1 MRDSAKYIQ
10 RKHSK
15 QIVSA
20 EQLMNT
26 SIIPSQI
33 QIFVQTNTGLR
44 AFLFSSLYSDTQNT
58 TRMKENQSKKL
69 FERPQRSVMM
79 TQSWHKSNLT
89 LLYRKFFGSM
99 HCNFSPVHFCRCFL
113 TRLDKNY
120 TYDIKYNILILSSGT
135 AYSLILLQKKSSFII
150 YTWVHSTISKRLH

>member
-44 AFLFSSLYSDTQNT
+44 AFLIFQPVFRHPEHHKN
-58 TRMKENQSKKL
+58 
-69 FERPQRSVMM
+69 ERKPEQEAV
-79 TQSWHKSNLT
+79 
-89 LLYRKFFGSM
+89 
-99 HCNFSPVHFCRCFL
+99 
-113 TRLDKNY
+113 
-120 TYDIKYNILILSSGT
+120 
-135 AYSLILLQKKSSFII
+135 
-150 YTWVHSTISKRLH
+150 